1 VERFTRPELGRVNI
15 EITIDDPGA
24 YSKPWKILESA
35 QLAPGWEL
43 QEYICNENNRDAA
56 HLTDK

>member
-1 VERFTRPELGRVNI
+1 M
-15 EITIDDPGA
+15 
-24 YSKPWKILESA
+24 ESA

-43 QEYICNENNRDAA
+43 QEYICNDNNRDAA